1 MMNRKSYQ
9 QLSQELCQQVSTET
23 LTDKSLKDWLKLQ
36 AITKNYQL
44 PYLLAHAE
52 DGVIWGSFDIDS
64 GTLKTSNEAFPECK
78 FPELRLLTLQ
88 QCRIFGEGGE
98 VFLWKSNGEWH
109 SRLILQ
115 NKVSELI
122 LNEQIA
128 LIPEAQILWGT
139 QGKTN
144 GNFTLLSDGSQGLK
158 HAVPITGITFSQDKK
173 KLYRP
178 VRLEL
183 HHYFCYDQDGL
194 ARIFLSRLV
203 SLKKEPINESKTSK
217 TSA

>member
-1 MMNRKSYQ
+1 MMNQKSCQ

-36 AITKNYQL
+36 AITKDYQL

-52 DGVIWGSFDIDS
+52 DGVIWGYFDINSD
-64 GTLKTSNEAFPECK
+64 TLETSNETFPECK
-78 FPELRLLTLQ
+78 FSELRLLTLQ
-88 QCRIFGEGGE
+88 QCRIFGENGE

-115 NKVSELI
+115 SKVSELI
-122 LNEQIA
+122 AKKQIDF
-128 LIPEAQILWGT
+128 IPETQVLWGT

-144 GNFTLLSDGSQGLK
+144 GNFTLLCDGSQGLR
-158 HAVPITGITFSQDKK
+158 HAVPITEINFIQDKK
-173 KLYRP
+173 KQHRP
-178 VRLEL
+178 VRLEV

-217 TSA
+217 TST